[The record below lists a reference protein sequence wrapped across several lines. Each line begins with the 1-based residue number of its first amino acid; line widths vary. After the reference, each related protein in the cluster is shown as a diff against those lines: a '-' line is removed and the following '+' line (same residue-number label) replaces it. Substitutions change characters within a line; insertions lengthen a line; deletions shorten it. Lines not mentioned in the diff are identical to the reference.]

1 MTEDAPPY
9 IVRPDADC
17 DFCRID
23 RARVAWSSPLA
34 LALWDAFPVS
44 PGHALIVPRRHAASW
59 SDLTA
64 DEKAAIL
71 EGVDA
76 VRALI
81 DERHR
86 PAGYN
91 VGFNDGAA
99 AGQTVMHFHLHVIP
113 RYRGDVPDPRGGV
126 RWVLG
131 DKAVYW
137 QDPPK

>member
-9 IVRPDADC
+9 VARPDADC
-17 DFCRID
+17 AFCRVD

-44 PGHALIVPRRHAASW
+44 PGHALVVSRRHAASW
-59 SDLTA
+59 SDLDA
-64 DEKAAIL
+64 NEKAALL
-71 EGVDA
+71 EGLDA

-81 DERHR
+81 DGRHR
-86 PAGYN
+86 PAAYN

-113 RYRGDVPDPRGGV
+113 RYCGDVPDPRGGV

-131 DKAVYW
+131 NKAVYW
-137 QDPPK
+137 QDEPK